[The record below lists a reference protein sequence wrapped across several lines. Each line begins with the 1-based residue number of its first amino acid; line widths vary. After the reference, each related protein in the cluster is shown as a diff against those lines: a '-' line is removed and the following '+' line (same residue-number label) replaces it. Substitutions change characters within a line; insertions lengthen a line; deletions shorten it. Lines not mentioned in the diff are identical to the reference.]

1 MKRLFSEDKLTGIKK
16 FWHVTDKGEYVV
28 ETVQQMD
35 AILDQ
40 NKREYNSSS
49 ERWGEKLNKVATL
62 PLSVYY
68 QLKREGIADDPK
80 RLAKWM
86 NDPDNRAFRTRG
98 GRL

>member
-1 MKRLFSEDKLTGIKK
+1 MKKLFSEDKLTGIKK
-16 FWHVTDKGEYVV
+16 FWHVTDKGEYVL

-40 NKREYNSSS
+40 NK
-49 ERWGEKLNKVATL
+49 GEKLNKVATL

>member
-1 MKRLFSEDKLTGIKK
+1 
-16 FWHVTDKGEYVV
+16 
-28 ETVQQMD
+28 
-35 AILDQ
+35 
-40 NKREYNSSS
+40 
-49 ERWGEKLNKVATL
+49 VATL